1 LSLNRGQYF
10 WYKVLTNFWFFI
22 EKSNMA
28 GLSKWPLKT
37 PKHGFI
43 DPKMAQYVLSL
54 IGSFLVDL
62 G

>member
-1 LSLNRGQYF
+1 
-10 WYKVLTNFWFFI
+10 
-22 EKSNMA
+22 MA